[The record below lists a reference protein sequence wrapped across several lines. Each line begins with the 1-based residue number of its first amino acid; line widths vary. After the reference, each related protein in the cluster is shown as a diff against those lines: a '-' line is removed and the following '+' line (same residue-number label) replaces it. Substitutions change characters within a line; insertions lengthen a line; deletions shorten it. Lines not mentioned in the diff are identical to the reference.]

1 MAAAGPGRVM
11 AAALCLGRASPPRPL
26 VVILGATGTGKS
38 ALAVQLGLRLG
49 GEIVSAD
56 SMQVRAAWDR
66 GGCGGAGP
74 GGGGQRSGGG
84 EGASC
89 AEGVRRRGR
98 PRCWGAREPGIRPRL
113 SEAGLGPAR
122 GPPLHPQ
129 PVQRVGYAP

>member
-1 MAAAGPGRVM
+1 MQEPGAALPVLPRASPARPAPAPPARFHGSRRAGPGRVM

-98 PRCWGAREPGIRPRL
+98 PR
-113 SEAGLGPAR
+113 
-122 GPPLHPQ
+122 
-129 PVQRVGYAP
+129 

>member
-98 PRCWGAREPGIRPRL
+98 PR
-113 SEAGLGPAR
+113 
-122 GPPLHPQ
+122 
-129 PVQRVGYAP
+129 